1 MSKKLYYVVLIT
13 AALAVVLGACSMPAS
28 RAPRATNTPVGGDL
42 PFAVPTN
49 SDLVNQ
55 ILSATQTAIAAEG
68 QPTAESQATAEP
80 SQDNQAGGGVPATQE
95 PAASGGN
102 SGGGSPTAVPTARS
116 IPATPETP
124 ASYTLKKGEFPFC
137 IARRYNVSAGDLL
150 ALNGLGVNTQ
160 VQPGLTLKIPTSG
173 TWSAGS
179 RTLKAHPATYT
190 VGTGDTFY
198 SIACKF
204 GDVHPESIAAAN
216 GMNVGDGLNAGAA
229 INIP

>member
-1 MSKKLYYVVLIT
+1 MSKKLYYIMLIT
-13 AALAVVLGACSMPAS
+13 AALAVVLGACSLPAS

-49 SDLVNQ
+49 SDIVNQ
-55 ILSATQTAIAAEG
+55 ILNATQTAIAAANQPADA
-68 QPTAESQATAEP
+68 QPTAQPPE
-80 SQDNQAGGGVPATQE
+80 DNQAGGGVPATAE
-95 PAASGGN
+95 PADSSNQTGGTA
-102 SGGGSPTAVPTARS
+102 PTAAPTAYS

-124 ASYTLKKGEFPFC
+124 ANYTLKKGEFPYC
-137 IARRYNVSAGDLL
+137 IARRYDVSAGDLL

-160 VQPGLTLKIPTSG
+160 VQPGLTLRIPTSG
-173 TWSAGS
+173 SWSNGPRS
-179 RTLKAHPATYT
+179 LKAHPGTYT

-198 SIACKF
+198 SIACKY

-216 GMNVGDGLNAGAA
+216 GMNVGDNLSAGQT